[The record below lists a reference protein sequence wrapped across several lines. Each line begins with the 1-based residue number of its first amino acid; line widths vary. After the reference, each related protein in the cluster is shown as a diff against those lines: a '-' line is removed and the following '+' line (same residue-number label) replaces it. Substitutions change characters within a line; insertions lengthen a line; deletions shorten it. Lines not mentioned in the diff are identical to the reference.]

1 MGSLHSTA
9 TMASTYALEDQERM
23 AKAKNYFDWQGRL
36 ITPELGRRVL
46 EVGCGIGNFTGRLL
60 DHDMVIALDKDPHCT
75 DRLRDRYPHRN
86 NLHVVNCDVG
96 NYAFSEL
103 AGFHP
108 DSCVCLNVLEHIED
122 DCAAIAGMTS
132 ILMPGGVIV
141 LLLPAFP
148 SLFGPIDKNLG
159 HQRRYTRQSIGN
171 LAAASRLRVKKA
183 HFVNVCGFFGWWVNS
198 HIFRREA
205 QSEGQIEFFDRYVV
219 PFLSRVEGLL
229 PPPFGQS
236 LFAVLEKPQTAG
248 QP

>member
-1 MGSLHSTA
+1 MGTLHSAA
-9 TMASTYALEDQERM
+9 TMASTYALRDQERM
-23 AKAKNYFDWQGRL
+23 ARAKNYFAWQGRL
-36 ITPELGRRVL
+36 VTRELGRRVM
-46 EVGCGIGNFTGRLL
+46 EVGCGIGNFTGTLL
-60 DHDMVIALDKDPHCT
+60 DRDMVIALDIDRHCT
-75 DRLRDRYPHRN
+75 ERLRERYPNRG
-86 NLHVVNCDVG
+86 NLHVVTCDAG

-122 DCAAIAGMTS
+122 DRAAIAGMAS
-132 ILMPGGVIV
+132 VLAPGGVIV

-159 HQRRYTRQSIGN
+159 HHRRYTRHSVGR
-171 LAAASRLRVKKA
+171 LAAATGLRVKKA
-183 HFVNVCGFFGWWVNS
+183 CYMNLCGFFGWWANS

-219 PFLSRVEGLL
+219 PLLSRIEGAA

-236 LFAVLEKPQTAG
+236 LFVVLEKPQTAR
-248 QP
+248 PS